1 MKSECSK
8 RMLRLDRCVPW
19 IIVLILVP
27 AVLFAQDEI
36 PWVEGPGTMSL
47 GDQAEIYVDAG
58 YLFADAEAT
67 KAIMQMLGNQ
77 VSHQEQGLVAPA
89 SEDKNWILIFE
100 FDPVGYVSDDDKD
113 DIDAD
118 AILQSI
124 SEGTEEANRHRIEQG
139 FSPLHVVGWSEEPR
153 YDTVTNNLVWAIL
166 GQNEEGEQSV
176 NYNVRLLGR
185 QGYMSATLVTDPLTL
200 AADKIEAEQLLTGY
214 QFKQGMRYAE
224 FREGDKLAG
233 YGLTA
238 LIAGGAGAAAVKLG
252 FFKVLAKA
260 WKLVVIGFLA
270 VVAFLK
276 KLVSGLLGRPETV
289 RMPQGGYSRR

>member
-1 MKSECSK
+1 MMRESSK
-8 RMLRLDRCVPW
+8 RMLRWDRCVPW
-19 IIVLILVP
+19 ILVLVLAP

-36 PWVEGPGTMSL
+36 PWMEGPGTMSL
-47 GDQAEIYVDAG
+47 GNQAEIYIDAG
-58 YLFADAEAT
+58 YLFADAETT
-67 KAIMQMLGNQ
+67 KMIMQMLGNQ
-77 VSHQEQGLVAPA
+77 VSEQEQGLVASA

-100 FDPVGYVSDDDKD
+100 FDPVGYVSDDDGD

-118 AILQSI
+118 AILDSI
-124 SEGTEEANRHRIEQG
+124 SEGTEAANEYRIEQG

-153 YDTVTNNLVWAIL
+153 YDNVTNNLVWAIL

-185 QGYMSATLVTDPLTL
+185 HGYMSATLVTDPSTL
-200 AADKIEAEQLLTGY
+200 AADKIEVEQLLTGY
-214 QFKQGMRYAE
+214 QFVEGKRYAE

-252 FFKVLAKA
+252 LFKVLAKA
-260 WKLVVIGFLA
+260 WKLVVVGFLA
-270 VVAFLK
+270 VIAFLK
-276 KLVSGLLGRPETV
+276 KLVSGLFGRPETV
-289 RMPQGGYSRR
+289 RMPQRGYPRR